1 MPLRAR
7 VAPTRGEHPIQ
18 RRVAVID
25 LGSNTFRL
33 VAFSYT
39 PHGSFHLTDEI
50 RETVRLSAGAVDGRL
65 HDAAIAR
72 GLAAVRMYVAYCVR
86 TGVEE
91 VIVGATS
98 AIRDASNQREVL
110 DRFREAGL
118 DARVLST
125 EDEAYYGYL
134 GIVNSM
140 PFTDGFFLDVG
151 GGSAQVGRVT
161 SRTLE
166 RSMSEPLG
174 AVRMTEA
181 FYTDEPASRSQ
192 IKEQRRHVEASLAKY
207 SWIGPDGLPLYGT
220 GGTIRTLAAM
230 AQRASDYP
238 LNDVHA
244 YTLHADA
251 IEKIIDKLGP
261 LAPSQRVKIPGLKTD
276 RGDIILA
283 GAVTVLSVMRAL
295 GVETIEVCGEGLRE
309 GMFYEHYLAPR
320 RPPIITDVRRN
331 TVENLAGNYGVDRP
345 HAEHVARLALEV
357 FDGTARVG
365 LHEGSRLEREWLWA
379 ASLLHD
385 VGVIVDYHDH
395 HKHGFYLV
403 LNGGMPGFTH
413 RELVMIALVIR
424 AHRKSLPSCD
434 WLRPVLEKGD
444 NARFLRLA
452 SCLRLA
458 EQLERDRTQ
467 QVTSVAV
474 ERRDDTVL
482 LRLNGEVDHSVA
494 VWSAAPEAEVFR
506 QAFGARLELVAEHAE
521 LARRPDDEGADPSH
535 AAE

>member
-1 MPLRAR
+1 M
-7 VAPTRGEHPIQ
+7 
-18 RRVAVID
+18 
-25 LGSNTFRL
+25 GSNTFRL

-39 PHGSFHLTDEI
+39 PHGPFHLTDEI
-50 RETVRLSAGAVDGRL
+50 RETVRLSAGAQDGRL
-65 HDAAIAR
+65 HTQAIAR

-86 TGVEE
+86 TGVDE

-98 AIRDASNQREVL
+98 AIRDATNQAEVL
-110 DRFREAGL
+110 DLFREAGL
-118 DARVLST
+118 EARVLST
-125 EDEAYYGYL
+125 DDEAYYGYL

-140 PFTDGFFLDVG
+140 PFGDGFFVDVG

-161 SRTLE
+161 ARTLE

-181 FYTDEPASRSQ
+181 FYRDEPAKRSEV
-192 IKEQRRHVEASLAKY
+192 KEQRRHVEETLSKY
-207 SWIGPDGLPLYGT
+207 SWIGPDGLPLFGT

-230 AQRASDYP
+230 AQRADDYP

-244 YTLHADA
+244 YTLHSSA
-251 IEKIIDKLGP
+251 IEQIIERLAP
-261 LAPSQRVKIPGLKTD
+261 LAPTQRVRIPGLKSD

-283 GAVTVLSVMRAL
+283 GAVTVQTVMRVL
-295 GVETIEVCGEGLRE
+295 GVDSVEVCGEGLRE

-320 RPPIITDVRRN
+320 KPPILTDVRRN

-345 HAEHVARLALEV
+345 HAEHVARLALEI
-357 FDGTARVG
+357 FDGTARAG
-365 LHEGSRLEREWLWA
+365 LHEGSRVEREWLWA

-413 RELVMIALVIR
+413 RELVMIALIIR
-424 AHRKSLPSCD
+424 AHRKSLPGYD

-444 NARFLRLA
+444 DARFLRLA

-467 QVTSVAV
+467 QVSSVTL
-474 ERRDDTVL
+474 ERVDDTIV
-482 LRLNGEVDHSVA
+482 LRLNGDADHSVA
-494 VWSAAPEAEVFR
+494 VWSAAPEADVFR
-506 QAFGARLELVAEHAE
+506 QAFGARLQLEADRAE
-521 LARRPDDEGADPSH
+521 LARRPPDDEPACTTGELPGV
-535 AAE
+535 